1 MTPEQIRDAIAPLIS
16 PLQNTVNSIQT
27 DYASLKAEVS
37 ALKAAPGNPKAEPKA
52 EGNSISAA
60 DFAAAVAAAVVEANK
75 PVLEAL
81 SKKVEAPAKAEP
93 TGVRRS
99 FALTGSEFKSKYGF
113 GSDDLNLDTADGCR
127 QAIDAIHAS
136 NLKDEKKLQMVGV
149 LGAQK
154 RELQR
159 QEAFGG
165 AR

>member
-1 MTPEQIRDAIAPLIS
+1 MKATPG
-16 PLQNTVNSIQT
+16 T
-27 DYASLKAEVS
+27 
-37 ALKAAPGNPKAEPKA
+37 PKAVEPKP

-81 SKKVEAPAKAEP
+81 SKKVEPAKPEP

>member
-37 ALKAAPGNPKAEPKA
+37 ALKAVPGTPKAEPKT

-81 SKKVEAPAKAEP
+81 SKKVEPAKPEP

-99 FALTGSEFKSKYGF
+99 FAITASDFKSKYGF
-113 GSDDLNLDTADGCR
+113 DAEGLNLDTADGCR

-136 NLKDEKKLQMVGV
+136 NLRDEKKLQMVGV